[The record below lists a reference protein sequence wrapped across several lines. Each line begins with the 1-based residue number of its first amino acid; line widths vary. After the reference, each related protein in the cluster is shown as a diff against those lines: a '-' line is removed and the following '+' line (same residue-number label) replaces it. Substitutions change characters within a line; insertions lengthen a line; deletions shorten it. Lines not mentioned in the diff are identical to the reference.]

1 MRKDYNLERRKY
13 VIGGFIILIVII
25 YLIRLFDLQVADEK
39 YKAYSDSNAFLKKTI
54 YPSRGTIY
62 DRNGNI
68 VVFNQPAYDIMF
80 IRRDIE
86 QFDTLDLCHAL
97 GISREDFDARWTE
110 VTNRATNPGY
120 SSYSPQTFLTNLTPE
135 DYGRLQEKM
144 YRYPGFYIQKRIV
157 RDYGYHCAANVL
169 GNIREVNR
177 DDIDR
182 DPYYASGDYTGDNG
196 VEKSYEEHLRGRKG
210 MEILIRDSR
219 GQIQGRFDEGKRD
232 VAAVSGR
239 NLTLSLDIELQQ
251 YAESLMVNKLGAI
264 VAIEPATGEVLALV
278 TSPSYDPSLLVGRDR
293 GKNYR
298 MLMNTPHRPL
308 TDRSIAGFY
317 PPGSTFKPT
326 QALIFLQEN
335 IIDINTRYPCS
346 HGYINGG
353 LRVGCHGHASPLP
366 LIPALQTSCNG
377 YFCWGFKNMIDRRS
391 KYGSSADA
399 FEIWKNHLVSMGYG
413 YKLGIDLPGEIR
425 GFLPNAKYYSKAYG
439 EGRWSANTVI
449 SVSIGQG
456 EVTATPLQIANL
468 CATIA
473 NRGWFITPHVVKE
486 IEDTVIAPQYIE
498 KRFPTIDSK
507 YYPDVAQGMRMAV
520 LGGTCS
526 KANLPDIEVAGKT
539 GTAQNPHGRDHSAFM
554 GFAPFNDPKIAVA
567 VYVEN
572 GEWGATYGV
581 PIGSL
586 IIEKYLNRHIS
597 EARKPVEAAM
607 VNASTAQYS
616 EYKY

>member
-1 MRKDYNLERRKY
+1 MRKDYNLEKRKY
-13 VIGGFIILIVII
+13 VIGGFILVIVAI
-25 YLIRLFDLQVADEK
+25 YIFRLFDLQVADEK
-39 YKAYSDSNAFLKKTI
+39 YKAYADSNAFLKKTI

-68 VVFNQPAYDIMF
+68 VVFNQPAYDVMF

-86 QFDTLDLCHAL
+86 QFDTLDLCRTVGL
-97 GISREDFDARWTE
+97 SIEDFRKRWAE
-110 VTNRATNPGY
+110 VTDRSTNPSY
-120 SSYSPQTFLTNLTPE
+120 SSYSPQILLTNLTPE

-182 DPYYASGDYTGDNG
+182 EPYYAPGDYTGDNG
-196 VEKSYEEHLRGRKG
+196 VEKSYEVHLRGRKG

-219 GQIQGRFDEGKRD
+219 GQIQGRYEDGKHD
-232 VAAVSGR
+232 IAAIGGR
-239 NLTLSLDIELQQ
+239 NLKLSIDIELQQ

-278 TSPSYDPSLLVGRDR
+278 TSPNYDPSLLVGRDR

-308 TDRSIAGFY
+308 NDRAIAGFY
-317 PPGSTFKPT
+317 PPGSTFKPS
-326 QALIFLQEN
+326 QALIFLQEG
-335 IIDINTRYPCS
+335 IITPDTRYPC
-346 HGYINGG
+346 HGGYVNGG
-353 LRVGCHGHASPLP
+353 LRVGCHGHPSPLP
-366 LIPALQTSCNG
+366 LLPAIQTSCNG

-391 KYGSSADA
+391 KYGSVANA
-399 FEIWKNHLVSMGYG
+399 FEVWKNHLVSMGYG
-413 YKLGIDLPGEIR
+413 YRLGIDLPGEIR

-439 EGRWSANTVI
+439 EGHWSANTVI

-456 EVTATPLQIANL
+456 EVSATPLQIANL

-486 IEDTVIAPQYIE
+486 IEDTVIAPEYRD
-498 KRFPTIDSK
+498 KRFPTVDAR

-520 LGGTCS
+520 TGGTCRR
-526 KANLPDIEVAGKT
+526 AAIPGIDVAGKT
-539 GTAQNPHGRDHSAFM
+539 GTAQNPHGKDHSAFM
-554 GFAPFNDPKIAVA
+554 GFAPFDDPKIAVA

-572 GEWGATYGV
+572 GGWGATYGV

-586 IIEKYLNRHIS
+586 VMEKYLNRAIS
-597 EARKPVEAAM
+597 PARKEMETAM
-607 VNASTAQYS
+607 MNAKTSHLS

>member
-1 MRKDYNLERRKY
+1 MRKDYNLEKRKY
-13 VIGGFIILIVII
+13 VIGGFFLIILVI
-25 YLIRLFDLQVADEK
+25 YLFRLFDLQVADEK
-39 YKAYSDSNAFLKKTI
+39 YKAYADSNAFLKKTI

-80 IRRDIE
+80 IARDVE
-86 QFDTLDLCHAL
+86 EFDTLDMSRAI
-97 GISREDFDARWTE
+97 GITLDEFRARWNE
-110 VTNRATNPGY
+110 VTDRATNPGY
-120 SSYSPQTFLTNLTPE
+120 SSYSPQILFTNLAPE

-177 DDIDR
+177 DDIKR
-182 DPYYASGDYTGDNG
+182 DDYYSSGDYTGDNG
-196 VEKSYEEHLRGRKG
+196 VEKSYETFLRGRKG
-210 MEILIRDSR
+210 TEILIRDSR
-219 GQIQGRFDEGKRD
+219 GQIQGRYEDGRHD
-232 VAAVSGR
+232 VEAVSGR
-239 NLTLSLDIELQQ
+239 NLKLSIDIELQQ

-264 VAIEPATGEVLALV
+264 VAIEPKTGEVLALV
-278 TSPSYDPSLLVGRDR
+278 TSPNYDPALLVGRDR

-308 TDRSIAGFY
+308 NDRSIAGFY
-317 PPGSTFKPT
+317 PPGSTFKPS
-326 QALIFLQEN
+326 QALIFLQEG
-335 IIDINTRYPCS
+335 IITPDTRFPC
-346 HGYINGG
+346 HGGYVNGG
-353 LRVGCHGHASPLP
+353 LRVRCHSHASPLP
-366 LIPALQTSCNG
+366 LLPALQTSCNA
-377 YFCWGFKNMIDRRS
+377 YFCWGFKYMIDKRS
-391 KYGSSADA
+391 KYGTVSNA
-399 FEIWKNHLVSMGYG
+399 FEVWKDHLVSMGYG
-413 YKLGIDLPGEIR
+413 YRLGIDLPGEIR
-425 GFLPNAKYYSKAYG
+425 GFLPNANYYSKAYG
-439 EGRWSANTVI
+439 EGHWSANTVI

-456 EVTATPLQIANL
+456 EVSATPLQIANL

-486 IEDTVIAPQYIE
+486 IEDTVIAPEYRE

-507 YYPDVAQGMRMAV
+507 YYPYVAQGMRMAV
-520 LGGTCS
+520 LGGTCNA
-526 KANLPDIEVAGKT
+526 ANLPDIEVAGKT

-554 GFAPFNDPKIAVA
+554 GFAPFDDPKIAVA

-572 GEWGATYGV
+572 GGWGANYGV

-586 IIEKYLNRHIS
+586 IIEKFLNRKIS
-597 EARKPVEAAM
+597 DARKGVETAM
-607 VNASTAQYS
+607 INASTQQLS

>member
-1 MRKDYNLERRKY
+1 MRKDYNLEKRKY
-13 VIGGFIILIVII
+13 VIGGFFLIILVI
-25 YLIRLFDLQVADEK
+25 YLFRLFDLQVADEK
-39 YKAYSDSNAFLKKTI
+39 YKAFADSNAFLKKTI

-80 IRRDIE
+80 IARDVE
-86 QFDTLDLCHAL
+86 EFDTLDMSRAI
-97 GISREDFDARWTE
+97 GITLDEFRARWNE

-120 SSYSPQTFLTNLTPE
+120 SSYSPQILFTNLAPE

-177 DDIDR
+177 DDIKR
-182 DPYYASGDYTGDNG
+182 DDYYASGDYTGDNG
-196 VEKSYEEHLRGRKG
+196 VEKSYETFLRGRKG
-210 MEILIRDSR
+210 TEILIRDSR
-219 GQIQGRFDEGKRD
+219 GQIQGRYEDGRHD
-232 VAAVSGR
+232 VEAISGR
-239 NLTLSLDIELQQ
+239 NLKLSIDIELQQ

-264 VAIEPATGEVLALV
+264 VAIEPKTGEVLALV
-278 TSPSYDPSLLVGRDR
+278 TSPNYDPALLVGRDR

-308 TDRSIAGFY
+308 NDRSIAGFY
-317 PPGSTFKPT
+317 PPGSTFKPS
-326 QALIFLQEN
+326 QALIFLQEG
-335 IIDINTRYPCS
+335 IITPDTRFPC
-346 HGYINGG
+346 HGGYVNGG

-366 LIPALQTSCNG
+366 LLPALQTSCNG
-377 YFCWGFKNMIDRRS
+377 YFCWGFKYMIDKRS
-391 KYGSSADA
+391 KYGSVSKA
-399 FEIWKNHLVSMGYG
+399 FEVWKDHLVSMGYG
-413 YKLGIDLPGEIR
+413 YRLGIDLPGEIR

-439 EGRWSANTVI
+439 EGHWSANTVI

-456 EVTATPLQIANL
+456 EVSATPLQIANL

-486 IEDTVIAPQYIE
+486 IEDTVIAPEYRE
-498 KRFPTIDSK
+498 KRFPTIDSN
-507 YYPDVAQGMRMAV
+507 YYPYVAQGMRMAV
-520 LGGTCS
+520 LGGTCHA
-526 KANLPDIEVAGKT
+526 ANLPGIEVAGKT

-554 GFAPFNDPKIAVA
+554 GFAPFDDPKIAVA

-572 GEWGATYGV
+572 GGWGATYGV

-586 IIEKYLNRHIS
+586 IIEKYLNRKIS
-597 EARKPVEAAM
+597 DARKGVETAM
-607 VNASTAQYS
+607 INASTQQLS

>member
-1 MRKDYNLERRKY
+1 MRKDYNLEKRKY
-13 VIGGFIILIVII
+13 VIGGFILVIVAI
-25 YLIRLFDLQVADEK
+25 YIFRLFDLQVADEK
-39 YKAYSDSNAFLKKTI
+39 YKAYADSNAFLKKTI

-68 VVFNQPAYDIMF
+68 VVFNQPAYDVMF

-86 QFDTLDLCHAL
+86 QFDTLDLCRTVGL
-97 GISREDFDARWTE
+97 SIEDFRKRWAE
-110 VTNRATNPGY
+110 VTDRSTNPSY
-120 SSYSPQTFLTNLTPE
+120 SSYSPQILLTNLTPE

-182 DPYYASGDYTGDNG
+182 EPYYAPGDYTGDNG

-219 GQIQGRFDEGKRD
+219 GQIQGRYEDGKHD
-232 VAAVSGR
+232 IAAIGGR
-239 NLTLSLDIELQQ
+239 NLKLSIDIELQQ

-278 TSPSYDPSLLVGRDR
+278 TSPNYDPSLLVGRDR

-308 TDRSIAGFY
+308 NDRAIAGFY
-317 PPGSTFKPT
+317 PPGSTFKPS
-326 QALIFLQEN
+326 QALIFLQEG
-335 IIDINTRYPCS
+335 IITPDTRYPC
-346 HGYINGG
+346 HGGYVNGG
-353 LRVGCHGHASPLP
+353 LRVGCHGHPSPLP
-366 LIPALQTSCNG
+366 LLPAIQTSCNG

-391 KYGSSADA
+391 KYGSVANA
-399 FEIWKNHLVSMGYG
+399 FEVWKNHLVSMGYG
-413 YKLGIDLPGEIR
+413 YRLGIDLPGEIR

-439 EGRWSANTVI
+439 EGHWSANTVI

-456 EVTATPLQIANL
+456 EVSATPLQIANL

-486 IEDTVIAPQYIE
+486 IEDTVIAPEYRD
-498 KRFPTIDSK
+498 KRFPTVDAR

-520 LGGTCS
+520 TGGTCRR
-526 KANLPDIEVAGKT
+526 AAIPGIDVAGKT
-539 GTAQNPHGRDHSAFM
+539 GTAQNPHGKDHSAFM
-554 GFAPFNDPKIAVA
+554 GFAPFDDPKIAVA

-572 GEWGATYGV
+572 GGWGATYGV

-586 IIEKYLNRHIS
+586 VMEKYLNRAIS
-597 EARKPVEAAM
+597 PARKEMETAM
-607 VNASTAQYS
+607 MNAKTSHLS